1 MNTPSNHNR
10 SQTSPAKPR
19 QRSGV
24 PLASSQRY
32 DYYLALA
39 REQARAGDR
48 VQAENY
54 YQHAEHFFRA
64 ANSNN

>member
-1 MNTPSNHNR
+1 M
-10 SQTSPAKPR
+10 
-19 QRSGV
+19 
-24 PLASSQRY
+24 SQRY

-39 REQARAGDR
+39 HEQARAGDR